1 MPAERGLFFA
11 WRKVM
16 PATDKDRDILARTLW
31 GEARGESLAGQ
42 VAVAWTIRN
51 RVNDGK
57 AKSWWGE
64 GYAGVCLKPYQFSCW
79 NKGDPNYAYLS
90 GAKQIP
96 FREFA
101 QAQIAADQ
109 VMFGK
114 VSDPTD
120 GATHYYA
127 ATMPK
132 PPAWI
137 VGAKQTLKLGHH
149 VFFKDVP

>member
-1 MPAERGLFFA
+1 MTANE
-11 WRKVM
+11 
-16 PATDKDRDILARTLW
+16 KDRDILARTLW

-42 VAVAWTIRN
+42 IAVAWTIRN

-79 NKGDPNYAYLS
+79 NKNDPNYPYLCGSKPIPAAEFARAQKAADLVMS
-90 GAKQIP
+90 GAEP
-96 FREFA
+96 
-101 QAQIAADQ
+101 DST
-109 VMFGK
+109 G
-114 VSDPTD
+114 

-127 ATMPK
+127 TTMPK
-132 PPAWI
+132 APAWS
-137 VGAKQTLKLGHH
+137 VGARQTLKLGHH